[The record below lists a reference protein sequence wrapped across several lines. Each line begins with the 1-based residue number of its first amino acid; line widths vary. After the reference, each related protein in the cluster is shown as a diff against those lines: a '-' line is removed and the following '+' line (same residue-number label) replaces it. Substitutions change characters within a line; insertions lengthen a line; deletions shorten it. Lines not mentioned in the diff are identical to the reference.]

1 MQIFIEFVRAD
12 RTAADHSVATWRRN
26 SIVMTTER
34 CQSVAIVGH
43 DVRLEPL
50 TWRLLPELYGA
61 IAHLLVFDGGCGGG
75 FGCGCDGGPG
85 GLRMGLT
92 EFTDWADAY
101 VLWAG
106 LPCAV
111 RLVGGPHDGDLV
123 GMSTLDDLHLE
134 HMSAHRDWTVY
145 DPRGWEPP
153 STRKRGCCC
162 SGWRSTT
169 GSGG

>member
-12 RTAADHSVATWRRN
+12 RTAADHSVATWRRI

-34 CQSVAIVGH
+34 PQSAASVGH

-75 FGCGCDGGPG
+75 FGGGCDGGPG

-92 EFTDWADAY
+92 EFTDWADA
-101 VLWAG
+101 
-106 LPCAV
+106 
-111 RLVGGPHDGDLV
+111 
-123 GMSTLDDLHLE
+123 
-134 HMSAHRDWTVY
+134 
-145 DPRGWEPP
+145 
-153 STRKRGCCC
+153 
-162 SGWRSTT
+162 
-169 GSGG
+169 